1 MPQKKSTIKRLRQ
14 DKKIN
19 ARNRATKSRV
29 ATAVKKARAAG
40 PDDQPAALKK
50 AISEIDKAVKTG
62 VIKKETASRKKSR
75 LMKELNRAA

>member
-19 ARNRATKSRV
+19 ARNRAAKSRV

-40 PDDQPAALKK
+40 PDDQPTALKK

>member
-14 DKKIN
+14 NKKLN

-29 ATAVKKARAAG
+29 ATAVKKVRAAG
-40 PDDQPAALKK
+40 PDDQAAVLKK